1 MTQTIEFTVVGGNT
15 LGTAT
20 LDDDGELSYGS
31 DAVRQIMA
39 GRCARIGDARAFASF
54 VDYSNG
60 YVVSELVDGEDPSDD
75 EIRAMAEQDS
85 VLAAAGHDVTPG
97 HDELHHYWTIGK
109 GRRKWVNSPT
119 PWTTLLA
126 LLVEHVKPP
135 KPLEVLKK
143 WASRWFIEVKGYAAG
158 SDKNR
163 VAHGKPPRGD
173 RVGPG

>member
-1 MTQTIEFTVVGGNT
+1 MDIADGVLEQVAIRMAPDVESDQIED
-15 LGTAT
+15 APDEPT
-20 LDDDGELSYGS
+20 LD
-31 DAVRQIMA
+31 Q
-39 GRCARIGDARAFASF
+39 
-54 VDYSNG
+54 
-60 YVVSELVDGEDPSDD
+60 
-75 EIRAMAEQDS
+75 IRAMAEQDDGE

-163 VAHGKPPRGD
+163 VAHGKPPRGKI
-173 RVGPG
+173 VGPG